1 MHAEWTDL
9 MSAHLDGDLDPAA
22 SRRLEAHL
30 RVCAECETVLADLRR
45 LVAAAPNYQGDAP
58 AADLWPA
65 IQRQLGP
72 GKVLAF
78 PRRAAARFGLRAL
91 MAAGLVMAAA
101 GAGGSWYW
109 THRGPGPVAVVAQET
124 PVPGLSLTSSAYDS
138 ALTELGQT
146 LESRRGQL
154 DTATV
159 RVLEQSIRTIDHA
172 VAEARAAIQR
182 DTANGYL
189 NEQIAGNLRKKLNLL
204 KAATRATNSTT

>member
-9 MSAHLDGDLDPAA
+9 MSAHLDGHLDLAA

-30 RVCAECETVLADLRR
+30 RVCAECEAVLADLRR

-109 THRGPGPVAVVAQET
+109 THRGPGPVVAQET